1 MGGSIG
7 GSKSGSSSSSSQN
20 VMSQQIP
27 YLQQLWGMGIDNVGK
42 NDYINQIGN
51 SAQNS
56 QDLLNSLFVSQ
67 SGLQNQLASGGAY
80 GDSQQYIDMLLNS
93 MGQRSNVGTMYESI
107 VGGSGN
113 TYVDPLIQ
121 QMQQDSAQNL
131 ATLQNANSMDATM
144 AGQSGSSRQA
154 MQNAMLGAQANKD
167 LMTQEAQ
174 LRQSNYD
181 NDLAMKM
188 SIAQQAD
195 WNHQAEQDRLLKMI
209 QGSQDSMN
217 NATNMGSLLQSLATG
232 GMDNW
237 LKAQQAS
244 WNPLNNLANIIGNPI
259 ILGKS
264 SGSSKS
270 KGFGT
275 SGSIWG

>member
-27 YLQQLWGMGIDNVGK
+27 YLQQLWGMATDNVGK

-188 SIAQQAD
+188 GIAQQAD
-195 WNHQAEQDRLLKMI
+195 YNHQAEQDRLLRMI

-217 NATNMGSLLQSLATG
+217 TATGMGSLLQSIATG

-244 WNPLNNLANIIGNPI
+244 WNPLNNLANIIGNPT
-259 ILGKS
+259 ILSKGS
-264 SGSSKS
+264 SSSKS
-270 KGFGT
+270 KGFGS
-275 SGSIWG
+275 SGSVWG

>member
-27 YLQQLWGMGIDNVGK
+27 YLQKLWGMSVDNVGK

-80 GDSQQYIDMLLNS
+80 GDSQQYIDTLLNS
-93 MGQRSNVGTMYESI
+93 MGQRSNMGSMYESI

-131 ATLQNANSMDATM
+131 ATLQNANAMDATM

-195 WNHQAEQDRLLKMI
+195 RNRQAEQDRLLSMI

-232 GMDNW
+232 GMDTW

>member
-7 GSKSGSSSSSSQN
+7 GSKSGSSSSYSQN

-27 YLQQLWGMGIDNVGK
+27 YLQQLWGMSTGNVGQ

-56 QDLLNSLFVSQ
+56 QDLLNSLYQSQ

-93 MGQRSNVGTMYESI
+93 MGQRSNMGTMYESI

-131 ATLQNANSMDATM
+131 ATLQNANSLDATM

-188 SIAQQAD
+188 GIAQQAD
-195 WNHQAEQDRLLKMI
+195 YNHQAEQDRLLRMI

-217 NATNMGSLLQSLATG
+217 NSINMGSLLQSIATG
-232 GMDNW
+232 GMDTW

>member
-1 MGGSIG
+1 MGGSLG
-7 GSKSGSSSSSSQN
+7 GSKSSGSSSSSQN

-27 YLQQLWGMGIDNVGK
+27 FLQQLWSSAMGNLGQ
-42 NDYINQIGN
+42 NDYQSQIGN
-51 SAQNS
+51 SAQNTT
-56 QDLLNSLFVSQ
+56 DLLNSLFGSQ
-67 SGLQNQLASGGAY
+67 SNLQNQLSSGGAY
-80 GDSQQYIDMLLNS
+80 GDSQQYIDKLLGS
-93 MGQRSNVGTMYESI
+93 MGQRSNVGSMYESI

-113 TYVDPLIQ
+113 SYVDPLIQ

-131 ATLQNANSMDATM
+131 STLQNANAMDATM

-188 SIAQQAD
+188 GIAQQAD
-195 WNHQAEQDRLLKMI
+195 SNAQSEQDRLLSLI

-217 NATNMGSLLQSLATG
+217 TATGMGSLLQSLATG

-244 WNPLNNLANIIGNPI
+244 WNPLNNLANIIGNPT
-259 ILGKS
+259 ILSKGS
-264 SGSSKS
+264 SSSKS
-270 KGFGT
+270 KGFGS
-275 SGSIWG
+275 SGSVWG

>member
-27 YLQQLWGMGIDNVGK
+27 FLQQLWGMAADNVGQ

-51 SAQNS
+51 SAQGS
-56 QDLLNSLFVSQ
+56 QDMLNSLFGSQ
-67 SGLQNQLASGGAY
+67 SNLQNQLASGGAY
-80 GDSQQYIDMLLNS
+80 GNSQQYIDMLLNS

-195 WNHQAEQDRLLKMI
+195 YNHQAEQDRLLKMI
-209 QGSQDSMN
+209 QGSQGSMN
-217 NATNMGSLLQSLATG
+217 TATNMGSLLQSIATG

>member
-7 GSKSGSSSSSSQN
+7 GSKSGSSSSYSQN

-27 YLQQLWGMGIDNVGK
+27 YLQQLWGMSVDNVGK

-67 SGLQNQLASGGAY
+67 SDLQNQLASGGAY

-93 MGQRSNVGTMYESI
+93 MGQRSNMGTMYESI

-131 ATLQNANSMDATM
+131 ATLQNANAMDATM

-154 MQNAMLGAQANKD
+154 MQNAMLGAQINDQLATN
-167 LMTQEAQ
+167 EAQ
-174 LRQSNYD
+174 LRQQNYD

-188 SIAQQAD
+188 DIAQQAD
-195 WNHQAEQDRLLKMI
+195 YNHQAEQDRLLKLI
-209 QGSQDSMN
+209 QGSQNSMN
-217 NATNMGSLLQSLATG
+217 TATEMGSLLQSLATG

-259 ILGKS
+259 ILSKGY
-264 SGSSKS
+264 GSSNS

>member
-27 YLQQLWGMGIDNVGK
+27 FLQQLWGMAADNVGQ

-56 QDLLNSLFVSQ
+56 QDLLNSLFGGQ
-67 SGLQNQLASGGAY
+67 SNLQSQLAGGGAY
-80 GDSQQYIDMLLNS
+80 GDSQQYIDKLLNS

-121 QMQQDSAQNL
+121 QMQQDYAQNL

-188 SIAQQAD
+188 GIAQQAD
-195 WNHQAEQDRLLKMI
+195 SNRQAEQDRLLSMI
-209 QGSQDSMN
+209 QGSQDSIN
-217 NATNMGSLLQSLATG
+217 NATNMGSLLQSIATG

-237 LKAQQAS
+237 LKAQQSS
-244 WNPLNNLANIIGNPI
+244 WNPLNNLANIIGNPT

>member
-1 MGGSIG
+1 MGGSLG

-27 YLQQLWGMGIDNVGK
+27 FLQQLWGMATGNVGK
-42 NDYINQIGN
+42 NDYVNQIGN

-56 QDLLNSLFVSQ
+56 QDLLNSLFGSQ
-67 SGLQNQLASGGAY
+67 SGLQNQLAGGGAY
-80 GDSQQYIDMLLNS
+80 GDSQKYIDQLMNS
-93 MGQRSNVGTMYESI
+93 MGQRSNVGSMYESI

-113 TYVDPLIQ
+113 SYVDPLIE
-121 QMQQDSAQNL
+121 QMRGDSAQNL
-131 ATLQNANSMDATM
+131 ATLQNANSLDATM

-154 MQNAMLGAQANKD
+154 MQNAMLGSQVNKD
-167 LMTQEAQ
+167 LATQEAA
-174 LRQSNYD
+174 LRQGSYD
-181 NDLAMKM
+181 TDLGLKM
-188 SIAQQAD
+188 GIAQQAD
-195 WNHQAEQDRLLKMI
+195 SNRQAEQDRLLSMI

-217 NATNMGSLLQSLATG
+217 NATNMGGLLQSLATG

-237 LKAQQAS
+237 LKAQQGS
-244 WNPLNNLANIIGNPI
+244 WNPLNNLANIIGNPQ
-259 ILGKS
+259 ILGQS

>member
-7 GSKSGSSSSSSQN
+7 GSNSGSSSSYSQN
-20 VMSQQIP
+20 VMKQQIP
-27 YLQQLWGMGIDNVGK
+27 YLQQLWGMATDNVGQ

-121 QMQQDSAQNL
+121 QMQIDSANNY
-131 ATLQNANSMDATM
+131 ATLQNANSLDAT
-144 AGQSGSSRQA
+144 AVGQSGSSRQA
-154 MQNAMLGAQANKD
+154 MQNAMLGSQINDQLATN
-167 LMTQEAQ
+167 EAQ
-174 LRQSNYD
+174 LRQQNYD

-195 WNHQAEQDRLLKMI
+195 YNHQAEQDRLLKMI

-217 NATNMGSLLQSLATG
+217 NATNMGSLLQSIATG

-259 ILGKS
+259 ILSKGY
-264 SGSSKS
+264 GSSKS